1 MGLGRHLGTELA
13 VLGSVGRR
21 RKGKVRGR
29 RLWKYV
35 KGKVSKL
42 LKGEWKKSGIKL
54 IEKKYW
60 EGLNVINKKVLGIK
74 IINLHLLLKN
84 KKVEQRKIPTLI
96 LILETYNFPA
106 KEKNKI
112 KDSTKMKM
120 RIQAHKN
127 KVNKLQ
133 IMK

>member
-1 MGLGRHLGTELA
+1 M
-13 VLGSVGRR
+13 
-21 RKGKVRGR
+21 
-29 RLWKYV
+29 
-35 KGKVSKL
+35 
-42 LKGEWKKSGIKL
+42 
-54 IEKKYW
+54 
-60 EGLNVINKKVLGIK
+60 NVINKKVLGIK

-84 KKVEQRKIPTLI
+84 KKVEQRKILTLI
-96 LILETYNFPA
+96 LILETYNFPV

-112 KDSTKMKM
+112 KNNTKMKM

>member
-1 MGLGRHLGTELA
+1 M
-13 VLGSVGRR
+13 
-21 RKGKVRGR
+21 
-29 RLWKYV
+29 
-35 KGKVSKL
+35 
-42 LKGEWKKSGIKL
+42 
-54 IEKKYW
+54 
-60 EGLNVINKKVLGIK
+60 INKKVLGIK